1 MGPRASGKERLCS
14 STHLQYIYT
23 AHLGFSENISPSKI
37 FIKEET
43 RKQKEEIRDKE
54 YSEVVY
60 KVLTLV
66 TDIPPTGTGA
76 AGFPL

>member
-1 MGPRASGKERLCS
+1 MEPRASGKGRLCS

-37 FIKEET
+37 FIKAETARQREET
-43 RKQKEEIRDKE
+43 RDKE

-66 TDIPPTGTGA
+66 TDIPPIGT
-76 AGFPL
+76 